1 MRKSTA
7 DLAAGLFTLAVAGV
21 FHHQSQELEG
31 ISLLF
36 PQMLIIFLTLGG
48 LFCVAAGLL
57 KRRSGNDEVTDA
69 EPVAVGR
76 VAQIGAGSIG
86 YVAVVPFLGFY
97 PATIVFLFSMGML
110 LNDASQSTRK
120 TAMAAG
126 LFTVVLCLLVWL
138 GFAVLLGVPT
148 PQSVFFE

>member
-1 MRKSTA
+1 MRKSTT
-7 DLAAGLFTLAVAGV
+7 DLAAGLFTLVVAGI
-21 FHHQSQELEG
+21 FHHQSQDLEG

-36 PQMLIIFLTLGG
+36 PRMLIIFLTLGG
-48 LFCVAAGLL
+48 MLCVVFGLL
-57 KRRSGNDEVTDA
+57 KRGKENDGVADA

-76 VAQIGAGSIG
+76 VAQIGAGSMG
-86 YVAVVPFLGFY
+86 YVAAVPFLGFY

-110 LNDASQSTRK
+110 LNDANQSTRK

-138 GFAVLLGVPT
+138 GFALLLGVPT